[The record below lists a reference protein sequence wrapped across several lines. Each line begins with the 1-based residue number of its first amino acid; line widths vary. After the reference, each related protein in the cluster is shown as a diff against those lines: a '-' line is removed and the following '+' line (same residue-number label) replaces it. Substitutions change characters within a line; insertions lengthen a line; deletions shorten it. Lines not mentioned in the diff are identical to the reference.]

1 LSENEQAANEKPL
14 DIPFSMVSF
23 KVLYFNDLMLNRF
36 LGVFGICPQQAQ
48 KYPDYQKLRDF
59 GRLDY

>member
-1 LSENEQAANEKPL
+1 LSKNEQEANEKPL
-14 DIPFSMVSF
+14 DSPFSMASF

-36 LGVFGICPQQAQ
+36 LGLFGICPKQAQ

-59 GRLDY
+59 GRLDC